1 MEHETQLLLFNT
13 RVLKVDPV
21 KLDVAGYHCLR
32 NFFETI
38 NLVERKLRKI
48 SASYH
53 SLVRE
58 GERERV
64 REGGRDGGKEGRREG
79 MRKKEGGKEGG
90 RKEERREKG

>member
-58 GERERV
+58 GEREGGS
-64 REGGRDGGKEGRREG
+64 EGGREGGKEGGREG
-79 MRKKEGGKEGG
+79 RKKEGGKEGG

>member
-1 MEHETQLLLFNT
+1 MFNT

-64 REGGRDGGKEGRREG
+64 REGGR
-79 MRKKEGGKEGG
+79 EGGKEGGREGRREEG

>member
-1 MEHETQLLLFNT
+1 MFNT

-48 SASYH
+48 SSSYH
-53 SLVRE
+53 SL
-58 GERERV
+58 V
-64 REGGRDGGKEGRREG
+64 REGGRDGGKEGGREG
-79 MRKKEGGKEGG
+79 RREGG